1 MQRLSRLCA
10 VLLTLLG
17 TLSSVYAACPEPKLT
32 PPEKV
37 SLASDTVLIVTH
49 ATAMHDPRFST
60 KYGLDTLIQFAKKR
74 KIPVIYLVDESPLRQ
89 YFMEDCEPTHW
100 VKSIDGEVLFNA
112 PASHVYLAG
121 GHVELCLSRTI
132 HDLIY
137 QASKRSFRRI
147 QFTYVMDAIYS
158 NGKTIDESDPFY
170 KDFSWFMGI
179 VTFGRPGGEA
189 WPKMNLLEATGV
201 IKTLE
206 DDYRYLRGLLPNWQ
220 RTFSKAHRIE
230 LQMDNFATQVLQ
242 PGEGF
247 MAPTVKFHFIDS
259 ADLLEQPGF

>member
-1 MQRLSRLCA
+1 MHSAILRIFLILSLLCSA
-10 VLLTLLG
+10 SLAQ
-17 TLSSVYAACPEPKLT
+17 AACRDPVFT

-37 SLASDTVLIVTH
+37 KLASDAVLMVTH

-60 KYGLDTLIQFAKKR
+60 KYGVDTLIQFAKKR

-89 YFMEDCEPTHW
+89 YFMEDCEPTYW
-100 VKSIDGEVLFNA
+100 VKSIDGEVPFNT
-112 PASHVYLAG
+112 PVNHVYLAG
-121 GHVELCLSRTI
+121 GHIELCLSRTI

-179 VTFGRPGGEA
+179 VTYGRPGGEA

-206 DDYRYLRGLLPNWQ
+206 DDYRYLRGLLPHWE
-220 RTFSKAHRIE
+220 RTFSRAHRIE
-230 LQMDNFATQVLQ
+230 LQMDDLAPQVLQ
-242 PGEGF
+242 KGEGF